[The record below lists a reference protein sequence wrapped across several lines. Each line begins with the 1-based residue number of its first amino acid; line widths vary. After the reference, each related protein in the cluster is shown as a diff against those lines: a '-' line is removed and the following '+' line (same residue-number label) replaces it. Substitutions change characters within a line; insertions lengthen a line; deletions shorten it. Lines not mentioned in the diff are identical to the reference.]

1 MDEGKKEEI
10 KGYTFTDKRGLDKE
24 EIQDCKETRE
34 FHPEAPEEKDQMGH
48 AQAIDF
54 TTLIMSLASA
64 ALVSMGRVPDPATG
78 TVQKN
83 FVFAQQNIDIIHLL
97 QKKTKGNLSADEE
110 HLVEQ
115 ILYELRMTYISAMKD
130 EK

>member
-1 MDEGKKEEI
+1 MDEEKKEEI

-24 EIQDCKETRE
+24 ETQEGKETKE
-34 FHPEAPEEKDQMGH
+34 FDPEAPEDKDQMGS

-54 TTLIMSLASA
+54 TTLIMSLASS
-64 ALVSMGRVPDPATG
+64 ALVSLGRVPDPETG

-83 FVFAQQNIDIIHLL
+83 FVFAHQNIDIIHLL
-97 QKKTKGNLSADEE
+97 QEKTRGNLSTDEE
-110 HLVEQ
+110 RLVEQ
-115 ILYELRMTYISAMKD
+115 ILYELRMSYISALKD

>member
-1 MDEGKKEEI
+1 MDEEKKEEI
-10 KGYTFTDKRGLDKE
+10 KGYTFTDKRGLDKDE
-24 EIQDCKETRE
+24 TQEGKEPKE
-34 FHPEAPEEKDQMGH
+34 FDPEAPEEKDQIGP

-54 TTLIMSLASA
+54 TTLIMSLASS

-83 FVFAQQNIDIIHLL
+83 FGFAHQNIDIIHLL
-97 QKKTKGNLSADEE
+97 QEKTRGNLSADEE
-110 HLVEQ
+110 RLVEQ
-115 ILYELRMTYISAMKD
+115 ILYELRMSYISALKD

>member
-1 MDEGKKEEI
+1 MDEEKKEEI

-24 EIQDCKETRE
+24 ETQEGKETKE
-34 FHPEAPEEKDQMGH
+34 FDPEAPEDKDQMGS

-54 TTLIMSLASA
+54 TTLIMSLASS
-64 ALVSMGRVPDPATG
+64 ALVSLGRVPDPETG

-83 FVFAQQNIDIIHLL
+83 FVFAHQNIDIIHLL
-97 QKKTKGNLSADEE
+97 QEKTRGNLSADEE
-110 HLVEQ
+110 RLVEQ
-115 ILYELRMTYISAMKD
+115 ILYELRMSYISALKD